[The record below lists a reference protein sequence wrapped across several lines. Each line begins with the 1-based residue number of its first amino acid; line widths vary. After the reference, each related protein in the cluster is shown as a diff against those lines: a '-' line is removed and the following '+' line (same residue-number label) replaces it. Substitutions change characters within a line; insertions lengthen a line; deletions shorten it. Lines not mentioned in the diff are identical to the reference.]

1 MLHYPERHTRRKHNI
16 RILVALFIFLYSSLL
31 ALTGCGG
38 AATGSS
44 ANAGSGVYAGSSGA
58 SNTVAMNDPSG
69 INDPSSINNAV
80 AAAAQTNGTVTISSA
95 MTLGASLTIPS
106 NVAVVF
112 EKGGSIVKAS
122 NYTLKIDGPFSAG
135 LYQVFSGFNPGDV
148 TFGPGSVE
156 QVLPQWW
163 GADPSGKNDSAAAI
177 NGAIKSLITYQYNLV
192 NGQYVPGG
200 SGTVYIP
207 TGRYKVLSPIIGV
220 YSVNLKGA
228 GMEVFNN
235 TGTTIIPVGGIT
247 ALDFSNIVGGFT
259 VQDLTVDGLTASSG
273 GTGVLIGGTGQN
285 FAANISFDN
294 VSFVDLNYGV
304 RFQSCWWINFNNCSL
319 KNNNTGVYGNPT
331 SGGYDQN
338 ISFIN
343 TRIAQST
350 NYGVYLEGGG
360 GGMQQ
365 INFEDCVIE
374 LNGINEIYSDQVGP
388 MNITGSWFENHLTP
402 GITAIQMSN
411 TGPAVITG
419 NVFNGTYVNAITDGG
434 KGNARYIS
442 IENNKFASGI
452 TNAVAFSASCDHV
465 TLSGNYYGGANT
477 ILQGPY
483 SSIQP

>member
-1 MLHYPERHTRRKHNI
+1 MLHYPERHIRRKHNI

-163 GADPSGKNDSAAAI
+163 GADPTGVNDSAAAI
-177 NGAIKSLITYQYNLV
+177 NAAIDSLITYQYNII

-200 SGTVYIP
+200 SGIVYIP
-207 TGRYKVLSPIIGV
+207 TGKYKILSSITGV
-220 YSVNLKGA
+220 YGVNLMGA
-228 GMEVFNN
+228 GMEAFNN
-235 TGTTIIPVGGIT
+235 AGTIIKPVGGIT
-247 ALDFSNIVGGFT
+247 ALDFSKQIGGFT
-259 VQDLTVDGLTASSG
+259 VEDMTIDGGAIQSG
-273 GTGVLIGGTGQN
+273 STGVLVGGSGNN
-285 FAANISFDN
+285 FSAKISFNN
-294 VSFVDLNYGV
+294 VSFSNLDYAVNL
-304 RFQSCWWINFNNCSL
+304 QSCWWINFNNCNV
-319 KNNNTGVYGNPT
+319 KFNNIGVYSNLT
-331 SGGYDQN
+331 SGGYIQN
-338 ISFIN
+338 ISFMN
-343 TRIAQST
+343 TRIAQNT
-350 NYGVYLEGGG
+350 NYGVYLPGGQNG
-360 GGMQQ
+360 
-365 INFEDCVIE
+365 INQFDFENCVVE
-374 LNGINEIYSDQVGP
+374 LNGITE
-388 MNITGSWFENHLTP
+388 MNIKDVGLLNITSSWFERSTAS
-402 GITAIQMSN
+402 TAIQISN
-411 TGPAVITG
+411 SGPGVFVG
-419 NVFNGTYVNAITDGG
+419 NMFNGPYVNAITDGG